1 MIDPLGDM
9 FQQGGWVLVA
19 IVAVSVV
26 AWTVLLR
33 EWLRLPKQCAEQCEC
48 IHHTME
54 LLQDPHVVQRCANQL
69 ALVRQQAQPS
79 FEEALLRWAVFVK
92 TPQND
97 KAASQAM
104 LLVASASVHF
114 HSSLRLIA
122 VLAAIMPLLGLLGT
136 VLGMIQTFDV
146 LQQYGVA
153 RIDAMAEG
161 ISQALITTQAG
172 LVVAVPVL
180 LMHQYLQSKG
190 HRQLE
195 KVRLLLKQYEALCC
209 PPVHA

>member
-1 MIDPLGDM
+1 MIEPLAEM

-19 IVAVSVV
+19 IIGVSVI
-26 AWTVLLR
+26 AWTVILR
-33 EWLRLPKQCAEQCEC
+33 EWLRLPQQCAQQCESV
-48 IHHTME
+48 HQVMAM
-54 LLQDPHVVQRCANQL
+54 LQDPNATQQCAHQL
-69 ALVRQQAQPS
+69 ATLREHEHPT

-92 TPQND
+92 TTQVE

-104 LLVASASVHF
+104 LLVASASVNF
-114 HSSLRLIA
+114 RSSLRLIA

-146 LQQYGVA
+146 LQQFGVA
-153 RIDAMAEG
+153 QIDAMAEG

-180 LMHQYLQSKG
+180 LMHQYLEAKG
-190 HRQLE
+190 HRYLE
-195 KVRLLLKQYEALCC
+195 NVRMLLKKYESLCC
-209 PPVHA
+209 PPVQS